1 MNAQQA
7 EVLKVDDLNV
17 HYGAIH
23 AVQGVSFSLCRGEIV
38 SIVGSNG
45 AGKSTIMWVLAGVV
59 PPSRGGVMIY
69 GRQIPAKPH
78 EVVARGLALV
88 PERRRLFTALTVEEN
103 LIMGAYRRKMDDEV
117 KKDME
122 RCFRLFPVLGQRLR
136 QRSGTLSGGEQQML
150 ASSRALMGRPGILL
164 LDEPSL
170 GLAPILVDALMETI
184 CQSRDEG
191 VSVLLVEQNATQALE
206 ISDRGYV
213 LEAGRFTKSGSGPE
227 LARDPDIVKAYLG
240 G

>member
-1 MNAQQA
+1 MNGPQA
-7 EVLKVDDLNV
+7 EVLRVSDLNV

-23 AVQGVSFSLCRGEIV
+23 AVQGVSFSLRRGEIV

-59 PPSRGGVMIY
+59 TPSGGRVEIY
-69 GRQIPAKPH
+69 GRPLPGKPN

-88 PERRRLFTALTVEEN
+88 PERRRLFSALTVEEN
-103 LIMGAYRRKMDDEV
+103 LVMGAYRRKMNDEYQR
-117 KKDME
+117 DLE
-122 RCFRLFPVLGQRLR
+122 RCFRLFPVLGQRLK

-150 ASSRALMGRPGILL
+150 AISRALMGRPGILL

-170 GLAPILVDALMETI
+170 GLAPLLVETLMETI
-184 CQSRDEG
+184 LQIRDEG
-191 VSVLLVEQNATQALE
+191 VSVLLVEQNATRALE

-213 LEAGRFTKSGSGPE
+213 LEAGRFTKEGAGPE
-227 LARDPDIVKAYLG
+227 LAMDPDIVKAYLG

>member
-1 MNAQQA
+1 MNGPQA
-7 EVLKVDDLNV
+7 EVLRVSDLNV

-23 AVQGVSFSLCRGEIV
+23 AVQGVSFSLRRGEIV

-59 PPSRGGVMIY
+59 TPSGGRVEIY
-69 GRQIPAKPH
+69 GRPLPGKPN

-88 PERRRLFTALTVEEN
+88 PERRRLFSALTVEEN
-103 LIMGAYRRKMDDEV
+103 LVMGAYRRKMNDEFQR
-117 KKDME
+117 DLE
-122 RCFRLFPVLGQRLR
+122 RCFRLFPVLGQRLK

-150 ASSRALMGRPGILL
+150 AISRALMGRPGILL

-170 GLAPILVDALMETI
+170 GLAPLLVETLMETI
-184 CQSRDEG
+184 LQIRDEG
-191 VSVLLVEQNATQALE
+191 VSVLLVEQNATRALE

-213 LEAGRFTKSGSGPE
+213 LEAGRFTKEGAGPE
-227 LARDPDIVKAYLG
+227 LAMDPDIVKAYLG

>member
-1 MNAQQA
+1 MNAPRA
-7 EVLKVDDLNV
+7 EVLNVEDLNV

-23 AVQGVSFSLCRGEIV
+23 AVQGVSFALSRGEIV

-45 AGKSTIMWVLAGVV
+45 AGKSTIMWTLAGVV
-59 PPSRGGVMIY
+59 PPSKGRIEIY
-69 GRQIPAKPH
+69 GRPLPGKPH

-103 LIMGAYRRKMDDEV
+103 LLMGAYRRNINSEFREDMD
-117 KKDME
+117 
-122 RCFRLFPVLGQRLR
+122 RCFRLFPVLGQRLK

-150 ASSRALMGRPGILL
+150 AISRALMGRPGILL

-170 GLAPILVDALMETI
+170 GLAPILVDALMETV
-184 CQSRDEG
+184 CQIRNEG

-206 ISDRGYV
+206 ISDRGYI
-213 LEAGRFTKSGSGPE
+213 LEAGRFTKTGEGPS